1 MTRVFIT
8 GDTHIPYD
16 ISKLNS
22 KHFPEGKKLTKDD
35 YVIILGDFGLLWNY
49 KETGICVESNPVDN
63 HWSKDEIYW
72 KKWLEEKPWTT
83 LFIDGNHENYDRLNT
98 YPIIENWN
106 GGKVQKI
113 SDSIIHLMRGE
124 IYTINDMKFLTFGG
138 ATSTDRGAFMGEEQA
153 KLDIHKYW
161 WPEELPTQYEIDN
174 AINNLQKV
182 DFKVDYIL
190 THTLP
195 NNLLMS
201 LYFYDFDR
209 LTSFLW
215 NIYDMTEFKTWF
227 CGHFHDDRQ
236 VNYKTQVLYN
246 TIVELTEVHNENR

>member
-1 MTRVFIT
+1 MTRIFIT

-22 KHFPEGKKLTKDD
+22 KNFPEGKKLTKND
-35 YVIILGDFGLLWNY
+35 YVIILGDFGLVWNY
-49 KETGICVESNPVDN
+49 KETGIRVKSNPTDN

-72 KKWLEEKPWTT
+72 KKWLESKPWTT
-83 LFIDGNHENYDRLNT
+83 LFIDGNHENFDRLNT
-98 YPIIENWN
+98 YPITKWH

-113 SDSIIHLMRGE
+113 SNSIIHLMRGE
-124 IYTINDMKFLTFGG
+124 IYNIGGKKFFTFGG
-138 ATSTDRGAFMGEEQA
+138 ARSIDRGEFLGEEQA
-153 KLDIHKYW
+153 KKDIHKWW

-174 AINNLQKV
+174 AINNLEKN

-195 NNLLMS
+195 NNLLMR

-215 NIYDMTEFKTWF
+215 NVYEMTTFDNWF
-227 CGHFHDDRQ
+227 CGHLHDDVA

-246 TIVELTEVHNENR
+246 TVIELTEVHNENR

>member
-1 MTRVFIT
+1 MSRIFIT

-22 KHFPEGKKLTKDD
+22 KNFPEGKKLTKDD
-35 YVIILGDFGLLWNY
+35 YVIILGDFGLIWNY
-49 KETGICVESNPVDN
+49 KETGICIESNPIDN

-83 LFIDGNHENYDRLNT
+83 LFIDGNHENFDRLNT
-98 YPIIENWN
+98 YPISKWKN
-106 GGKVQKI
+106 GKVQKI

-124 IYTINDMKFLTFGG
+124 IYNINDKKIFTFGG
-138 ATSTDRGAFMGEEQA
+138 ARSTDRGDVLGEEQA
-153 KLDIHKYW
+153 KADIGKYW
-161 WPEELPTQYEIDN
+161 WREELPSQEEINN
-174 AINNLQKV
+174 AINNLEKN

-195 NNLLMS
+195 NNLLMM
-201 LYFYDFDR
+201 LYFYEFDR

-215 NIYDMTEFKTWF
+215 NVYDMTTFEHWY
-227 CGHFHDDRQ
+227 CGHFHDDRM
-236 VNYKTQVLYN
+236 VNYKTTIMYN
-246 TIVELTEVHNENR
+246 DIVELGE

>member
-98 YPIIENWN
+98 YPITENWN

-124 IYTINDMKFLTFGG
+124 IYTINDMKFLTFCG

-246 TIVELTEVHNENR
+246 TIIELTEVHNENR

>member
-1 MTRVFIT
+1 MTRIFIT

-22 KHFPEGKKLTKDD
+22 KNFPEGKKLTKDD

-49 KETGICVESNPVDN
+49 KETGVCVESNPIDN

-98 YPIIENWN
+98 YPITENWN

-124 IYTINDMKFLTFGG
+124 VYTINDMKFLTFGG
-138 ATSTDRGAFMGEEQA
+138 ATSTDRGTFMGEEQA

-215 NIYDMTEFKTWF
+215 NIYDMTKFKTWF

-246 TIVELTEVHNENR
+246 TIIELTEVHNENR

>member
-98 YPIIENWN
+98 YPITENWN

>member
-1 MTRVFIT
+1 MTRIFIT
-8 GDTHIPYD
+8 GDTHMPYD
-16 ISKLNS
+16 ISKLNT
-22 KHFPEGKKLTKDD
+22 KNFPVGKTLTKND
-35 YVIILGDFGLLWNY
+35 YVIILGDFGLIWNY
-49 KETGICVESNPVDN
+49 TETGVCVKSNPKDN

-83 LFIDGNHENYDRLNT
+83 LFIDGNHENFDRLNT
-98 YPIIENWN
+98 YPIIEWN

-124 IYTINDMKFLTFGG
+124 IYTINNKKFFVFGG
-138 ATSTDRGAFMGEEQA
+138 ARSTDRGEILGKEQA
-153 KLDIHKYW
+153 AHDIHKWW

-174 AINNLQKV
+174 AINNLEKN

-195 NNLLMS
+195 NNLLMT

-215 NIYDMTEFKTWF
+215 NIYEMTTFSNWF
-227 CGHFHDDRQ
+227 CGHFHDDVI

-246 TIVELTEVHNENR
+246 TVIELDEVYDENR